1 MKLPHFLLLC
11 ACAAATGLV
20 LAQGHG
26 RAGREERGNGND
38 RGGFGQQQDF
48 SRERPDRQRYERFE
62 PPQRDPRDQMSAEE
76 RRQLRR
82 DVNDAGREIY
92 RRPDRF

>member
-11 ACAAATGLV
+11 ACASLSALA
-20 LAQGHG
+20 LAQDPA
-26 RAGREERGNGND
+26 RPVRDERDPN
-38 RGGFGQQQDF
+38 RGGLGQQNDF
-48 SRERPDRQRYERFE
+48 NRERPERRERLE
-62 PPQRDPRDQMSAEE
+62 PQAPRREQMSDEE

-92 RRPDRF
+92 RRPDRY

>member
-11 ACAAATGLV
+11 ACLSASAIA
-20 LAQGHG
+20 LAQNPA
-26 RAGREERGNGND
+26 RPVRDDRDMN
-38 RGGFGQQQDF
+38 RGGSGPSNDF
-48 SRERPDRQRYERFE
+48 NRDHPERRERME
-62 PPQRDPRDQMSAEE
+62 PQPPRREQMSDEE

-92 RRPDRF
+92 RRPDRY

>member
-1 MKLPHFLLLC
+1 MKLFC
-11 ACAAATGLV
+11 ACISSVGLA
-20 LAQGHG
+20 LAQGNG
-26 RAGREERGNGND
+26 RAQRDD
-38 RGGFGQQQDF
+38 RGGDRGGSAPQNDF
-48 SRERPDRQRYERFE
+48 NRERPERRERYERFE
-62 PPQRDPRDQMSAEE
+62 PQRDQREQMNAEE

>member
-1 MKLPHFLLLC
+1 MKLPHYLLFC
-11 ACAAATGLV
+11 ACISSTGLA
-20 LAQGHG
+20 LAEGKG
-26 RAGREERGNGND
+26 RAQRDERGGD
-38 RGGFGQQQDF
+38 RGGYSQQNDF
-48 SRERPDRQRYERFE
+48 NRERPERRERYERIE
-62 PPQRDPRDQMSAEE
+62 PQREQMSAEE

>member
-11 ACAAATGLV
+11 ACVSASGLV
-20 LAQGHG
+20 LAQGNG
-26 RAGREERGNGND
+26 RAMRDERD
-38 RGGFGQQQDF
+38 IRAPQQRDF
-48 SRERPDRQRYERFE
+48 RPDFERERERMERRERYE
-62 PPQRDPRDQMSAEE
+62 QREQMSIEE

-92 RRPDRF
+92 RRPPPERF

>member
-1 MKLPHFLLLC
+1 MKLTHYLLFC
-11 ACAAATGLV
+11 ACISSAGLV

-26 RAGREERGNGND
+26 RAQRED
-38 RGGFGQQQDF
+38 RGGDRGGYGQQNDF
-48 SRERPDRQRYERFE
+48 SRERPERRERYERFE
-62 PPQRDPRDQMSAEE
+62 PQREQREQMSAEE

>member
-11 ACAAATGLV
+11 ACISATGLV
-20 LAQGHG
+20 LAEGKG
-26 RAGREERGNGND
+26 RAQRDERGSE
-38 RGGFGQQQDF
+38 RGSFGPQNDF
-48 SRERPDRQRYERFE
+48 SRERPERPDRYERFE
-62 PPQRDPRDQMSAEE
+62 PQRESREQMSAEE

-92 RRPDRF
+92 GRPVKY

>member
-11 ACAAATGLV
+11 ACISSTGLV
-20 LAQGHG
+20 LAEGHG
-26 RAGREERGNGND
+26 RAQRDD
-38 RGGFGQQQDF
+38 RGGERGYAPQNDF
-48 SRERPDRQRYERFE
+48 NRERPERRERYERFE
-62 PPQRDPRDQMSAEE
+62 PQREQREQMNAEE

>member
-11 ACAAATGLV
+11 ASVSVSAIA
-20 LAQGHG
+20 LAQNPA
-26 RAGREERGNGND
+26 RPVRDDRDLN
-38 RGGFGQQQDF
+38 RGGFGQQNDF
-48 SRERPDRQRYERFE
+48 NRDRPERRERLE
-62 PPQRDPRDQMSAEE
+62 PQLPRREEMSDEE

-92 RRPDRF
+92 RRPDRY